1 MCTVT
6 YFGLD
11 LFKRICAFSSFS
23 VELSDSEA
31 DDSSSSG
38 LSSWSLLNVLSS
50 SRSANGGES
59 GVSYTDEAKK
69 RTITTTTHH
78 TQQFIVD
85 YTSDGANNAELTREK
100 IWLYRLFFFTYLT
113 VITIRIHA
121 VFITLFWHW
130 FIHWNTVCW
139 WLWIRTSA
147 IASFGNSIGYVFYFI
162 ICIAFLCC
170 TIHIAHIWID
180 CVCFIGAVCHIC
192 VTFYLTWL
200 WKWKFYVVTPP
211 TKKKKEMI
219 YSCVKFIFRKIKIVT
234 KTKMKKK
241 NSNSLWSG
249 WCIWVQFTSLWRCWQ
264 WCSRLTIVCIL
275 CYFIWA
281 IRVIVFIRFHF
292 VCVYMIVFGNRS
304 SFKYVLIYHNFSSV
318 QNRK

>member
-100 IWLYRLFFFTYLT
+100 IWLYRLFFFYLPHGYYDSNSCCFHYF
-113 VITIRIHA
+113 VLALVHPLEHCLLMIVNPNVGDSFVWQFDWIC
-121 VFITLFWHW
+121 FLFYYLYRFFVLH
-130 FIHWNTVCW
+130 HPHCSHLD
-139 WLWIRTSA
+139 WLCLFHRSCLPYLRYILLDL
-147 IASFGNSIGYVFYFI
+147 VVKMKV
-162 ICIAFLCC
+162 LCS
-170 TIHIAHIWID
+170 
-180 CVCFIGAVCHIC
+180 
-192 VTFYLTWL
+192 Y
-200 WKWKFYVVTPP
+200 PP
-211 TKKKKEMI
+211 NKKEERNDLFMCKI
-219 YSCVKFIFRKIKIVT
+219 Y
-234 KTKMKKK
+234 
-241 NSNSLWSG
+241 
-249 WCIWVQFTSLWRCWQ
+249 
-264 WCSRLTIVCIL
+264 
-275 CYFIWA
+275 
-281 IRVIVFIRFHF
+281 
-292 VCVYMIVFGNRS
+292 
-304 SFKYVLIYHNFSSV
+304 FS
-318 QNRK
+318 